1 MVSQSLTKDSFRA
14 VPHRQRFAAK
24 PRPVPCGCYGSGLIY
39 GDDDRAFYC
48 DCKIG
53 IERERQG
60 AADDLPPSLP
70 PGLPPGLPPSPWR
83 SAT

>member
-1 MVSQSLTKDSFRA
+1 MVSQSLTKGSFRA

-53 IERERQG
+53 IERERQD
-60 AADDLPPSLP
+60 AAAEARDQWANAIADAFT
-70 PGLPPGLPPSPWR
+70 GGV
-83 SAT
+83 